1 MLKSILM
8 VTLLVA
14 NLNVTE
20 EAYEDYLGYQVVEEG
35 TVDELLASVWGT
47 QEMVGQPYL
56 IMKPESGAEVYLRF
70 IEDQQTTNYK
80 PVGTHGWNSTEILV
94 EDPDN
99 LAKELVNSPFEIIG
113 MPYDLYPTPDAPR
126 AMQVLGPSDEMIYL
140 TRIIPEGSGYNLGS
154 AQSYVDRVFIMVVG
168 GSSMEDLQNYYRE
181 TFDMP
186 VTEASDWTIGVISRL
201 NDLPEDTVYPL
212 AIAEFEK
219 DFLIELDEYP
229 TDSCRFFFFSL
240 IKICKDAIVPRE
252 IAEGHLPPSTSLV
265 SFYVDSLDEIDVDW
279 REPPSVI
286 DVFPYNGRKVGV
298 TVGVAGEWIELVEK

>member
-8 VTLLVA
+8 VTMLVT

-47 QEMVGQPYL
+47 QEMIGQSYL

-99 LAKELVNSPFEIIG
+99 LAKELVDSPFEIIG

-168 GSSMEDLQNYYRE
+168 GSSMEDLQNYYRD

-229 TDSCRFFFFSL
+229 KDSCQFFFFSL

-279 REPPSVI
+279 REPPTAI